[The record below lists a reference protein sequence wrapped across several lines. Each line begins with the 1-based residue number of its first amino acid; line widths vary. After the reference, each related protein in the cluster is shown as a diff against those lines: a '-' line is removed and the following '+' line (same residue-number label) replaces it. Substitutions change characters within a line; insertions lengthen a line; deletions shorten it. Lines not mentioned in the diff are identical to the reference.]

1 MLYFHGIT
9 KSELGRIYKE
19 GKLMQYSVAKPKRL
33 RHVWPCYR
41 CRRDLKHVNIYGV
54 STQTR
59 HICVMVDVCDRLFWK
74 EFWRF

>member
-33 RHVWPCYR
+33 RHV
-41 CRRDLKHVNIYGV
+41 
-54 STQTR
+54 
-59 HICVMVDVCDRLFWK
+59 
-74 EFWRF
+74 